1 LAIAWVADD
10 PVAAAGVA
18 AGIQAAAREL
28 GAALTV
34 RAEVAS
40 DAGVLPGRVA
50 RALVPRRSSGIAAG
64 SKPPPASVMRTRMPA
79 ARACTVT

>member
-1 LAIAWVADD
+1 MAREALTRLANADHDSGEGSDD

-34 RAEVAS
+34 
-40 DAGVLPGRVA
+40 
-50 RALVPRRSSGIAAG
+50 
-64 SKPPPASVMRTRMPA
+64 PPASVMRTRMPA